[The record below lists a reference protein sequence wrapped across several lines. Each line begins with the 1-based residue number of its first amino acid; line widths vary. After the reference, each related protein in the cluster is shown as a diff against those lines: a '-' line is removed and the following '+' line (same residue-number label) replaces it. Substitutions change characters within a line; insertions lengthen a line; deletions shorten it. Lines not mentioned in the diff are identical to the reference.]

1 MMAVVFTVM
10 LELVIA
16 RRAVGTLVN
25 VDRLG
30 DWPHD
35 DPFPFSVP
43 FRPGQDH
50 AGGCTDGTADDGPVA
65 AADRMA
71 DGGTGCATDGAT
83 DNMVKITGMS
93 GGGTSCQHEG
103 QTGHDE

>member
-1 MMAVVFTVM
+1 M

-16 RRAVGTLVN
+16 GRAVGALVN

-30 DWPHD
+30 YRAHD
-35 DPFPFSVP
+35 HPFPVP
-43 FRPGQDH
+43 FAFRPGQDH
-50 AGGCTDGTADDGPVA
+50 AGSGTDGATDDGAVA